1 MTDSTKN
8 IYSAQK
14 SAGGKLVE
22 NENVVIGNVSFI
34 IHSNIFTET
43 LRLYWGFWLPIEKF
57 NNI

>member
-34 IHSNIFTET
+34 IHSNIFTENLWYNSSLCLV
-43 LRLYWGFWLPIEKF
+43 LRFLVIY
-57 NNI
+57 